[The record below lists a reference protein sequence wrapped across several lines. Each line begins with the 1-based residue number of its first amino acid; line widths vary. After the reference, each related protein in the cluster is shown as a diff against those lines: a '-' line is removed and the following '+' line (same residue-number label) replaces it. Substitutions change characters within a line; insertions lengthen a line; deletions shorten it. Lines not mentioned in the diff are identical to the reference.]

1 MEETVSFLGWY
12 GDNYSQIVDNMQTR
26 GAQTKVVLFFVG
38 QSICAYAGS
47 GRNEVRRQ
55 ENGGARESQVK
66 IM

>member
-1 MEETVSFLGWY
+1 
-12 GDNYSQIVDNMQTR
+12 MQTR